1 MVVRK
6 KQRVGIWIWL
16 LLLLALIIA
25 ALLFL
30 EHLGSE
36 QPQKMV
42 EQPVAVPAAETK
54 RGIAN

>member
-1 MVVRK
+1 VVVRK

-16 LLLLALIIA
+16 LLLLALIIGV
-25 ALLFL
+25 LVLL

-42 EQPVAVPAAETK
+42 EQPVAVPAAGTK
-54 RGIAN
+54 SEIAN

>member
-1 MVVRK
+1 VRK

-16 LLLLALIIA
+16 LLLLALIIGV
-25 ALLFL
+25 LVLL

-42 EQPVAVPAAETK
+42 EQPVAVPAAGTK
-54 RGIAN
+54 SEIAN